1 MLDFDPN
8 RVPVAPRAAATVILL
23 RDIGKDL
30 EVCVMQRS
38 NESSFMGGA
47 VVFPGGRVEPSDAT
61 WAGHVIAAT
70 GRWSDEEGNAARVA
84 ACREALE
91 EVGIVLTAGDAPSSA
106 TIAALRACT
115 TAESLKQAMAENGLA
130 FDLSALH
137 PLSRWV
143 TPEAEKRR
151 FDARFFLAR
160 APRGQEGS
168 IDAKEATRVF
178 WATPTSLL
186 DDFEKGAI
194 ALFPPTHRTLEGLS
208 EVRTVEQAFELAAR
222 GTLAIVCPRFVVD
235 AGNPVLALPGD
246 PLHEVKER
254 LIAGPSRYTLRDAK
268 WVSSDP
274 M

>member
-1 MLDFDPN
+1 MLEFVPN
-8 RVPVAPRAAATVILL
+8 RAPVPPRPAATVILL
-23 RDIGKDL
+23 RDAGGTL

-47 VVFPGGRVEPSDAT
+47 VVFPGGRVEPEDAS
-61 WAGHVIAAT
+61 WAGHVVPAT
-70 GRWSDEEGNAARVA
+70 GRWSDEEGTAARVA

-91 EVGIVLTAGDAPSSA
+91 EVGIVLAAGDAPSHAVVSS
-106 TIAALRACT
+106 LRACT
-115 TAESLKQAMAENGLA
+115 TADALKRAMAEHGLR

-160 APRGQEGS
+160 APHGQEGS

-178 WATPTSLL
+178 WASPRALLTS
-186 DDFEKGAI
+186 FEEGSI
-194 ALFPPTHRTLEGLS
+194 ALFPPTHRTLEGLTEMKS
-208 EVRTVEQAFELAAR
+208 VEEAFAAAAR
-222 GTLAIVCPRFVVD
+222 GTLAVVCPRFVVE

-246 PLHEVKER
+246 PLHEIR
-254 LIAGPSRYTLRDAK
+254 DCLISGPSRYVLRDAK
-268 WVSSDP
+268 WVSSSP
-274 M
+274 T

>member
-1 MLDFDPN
+1 MLDFDPD
-8 RVPVAPRAAATVILL
+8 RVPVTPRPAATVILL
-23 RDIGKDL
+23 RDTGTDV

-61 WAGHVIAAT
+61 WGAAVTSAG

-91 EVGIVLTAGDAPSSA
+91 EVGIVLCAGDAPSSA

-115 TAESLKQAMAENGLA
+115 TAESLQQTMAASGLA

-178 WATPTSLL
+178 WATPAALL
-186 DDFEKGAI
+186 ADFEEGTI
-194 ALFPPTHRTLEGLS
+194 ALFPPTHRTLEWLAQ
-208 EVRTVEQAFELAAR
+208 VHTVEQALELAAR
-222 GTLAIVCPRFVVD
+222 ETLAIVCPRFVVD

-254 LIAGPSRYTLRDAK
+254 RIAGPSRYTLRDAK
-268 WVSSDP
+268 WVSSEAK
-274 M
+274 

>member
-8 RVPVAPRAAATVILL
+8 RVAVAPRPAATVILL
-23 RDIGKDL
+23 RDTSAEL

-47 VVFPGGRVEPSDAT
+47 VVFPGGRVEAEDAR
-61 WAGHVIAAT
+61 WSGHVVPAE
-70 GRWSDEEGNAARVA
+70 GRWSDEEGTAARVA

-91 EVGIVLTAGDAPSSA
+91 EVGIVLCAGAPPSA
-106 TIAALRACT
+106 PVVASLRACT
-115 TAESLKQAMAENGLA
+115 TAESLREAMAANGLE

-178 WATPTSLL
+178 WASPRALL
-186 DDFEKGAI
+186 ESFEAGEI
-194 ALFPPTHRTLEGLS
+194 ALFPPTHRTLEGLAGMK
-208 EVRTVEQAFELAAR
+208 TVEQAFEAAA
-222 GTLAIVCPRFVVD
+222 GSTLAVICPRFTVES
-235 AGNPVLALPGD
+235 GNPILALPGD
-246 PLHEVKER
+246 PLHEIR
-254 LIAGPSRYTLRDAK
+254 DCLISGPSRYVLRDAK
-268 WVSSDP
+268 WVSSNP
-274 M
+274 V